1 MRRVKNL
8 EMQEVKQQLQEV
20 FQEIFDDDTLVISEE
35 TTAEDIE
42 DWDSFAQ
49 IGLIM
54 EIEKRFQLKF
64 QLGEVSELKNVGDML
79 VLICKKIEGR

>member
-1 MRRVKNL
+1 MEV
-8 EMQEVKQQLQEV
+8 QEVKQQLQEV

>member
-1 MRRVKNL
+1 M
-8 EMQEVKQQLQEV
+8 EMQEVKQELQEV

-79 VLICKKIEGR
+79 VLISKKIEGR

>member
-1 MRRVKNL
+1 M
-8 EMQEVKQQLQEV
+8 EMQEVKQKLQEV

-79 VLICKKIEGR
+79 VLISKKIEGR

>member
-1 MRRVKNL
+1 M

-79 VLICKKIEGR
+79 VLISKKIEVR